1 MFLISYF
8 SFLPL
13 AAQTLTANAPQ
24 QVAVNQQFRLTYT
37 VNTQDVKGFR
47 IGQIPSE
54 AFEVLM
60 GPSTSTQSSFSMIND
75 VRRSRRR

>member
-1 MFLISYF
+1 MIAGVIIFLISHF
-8 SFLPL
+8 SFLHL

-54 AFEVLM
+54 AFEVV
-60 GPSTSTQSSFSMIND
+60 S
-75 VRRSRRR
+75 VRFRRRLSRC